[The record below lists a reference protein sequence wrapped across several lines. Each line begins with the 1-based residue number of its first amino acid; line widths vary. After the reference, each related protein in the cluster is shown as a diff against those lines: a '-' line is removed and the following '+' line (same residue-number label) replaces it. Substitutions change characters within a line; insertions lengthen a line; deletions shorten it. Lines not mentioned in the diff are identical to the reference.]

1 MESLISEVSPNT
13 LQITLDSTR
22 WYIQYSDDPENPEEI
37 PYPSVTWILNS
48 FPKGIGFYLWLADKV
63 QSYDEVR
70 AVLQSRGQEGNM
82 AHWAMENYMLGRQ
95 VNFSDE
101 HPEFGRSFTAR
112 EWEFVLAGKRWC
124 DKYEP
129 VVKFIE
135 TPIFG
140 EVPGKYAGT
149 ADMIV
154 LIDGE
159 KFAISTGSG
168 KNKEITL
175 PYGEGQIPFLGDWKT
190 SGAIFDSHKAQ
201 VSAYGDAAVG
211 TEAEVNAVGIIRL
224 GSKHKV
230 GYEFWHGGSEEVTAY
245 KRLFDAAYIFWAH
258 ENPNPAPKIVEIP
271 MAIQIDGQIEL
282 PAEETED
289 EI

>member
-1 MESLISEVSPNT
+1 
-13 LQITLDSTR
+13 
-22 WYIQYSDDPENPEEI
+22 
-37 PYPSVTWILNS
+37 
-48 FPKGIGFYLWLADKV
+48 
-63 QSYDEVR
+63 
-70 AVLQSRGQEGNM
+70 
-82 AHWAMENYMLGRQ
+82 MENYMLGKQ
-95 VNFSDE
+95 VNFTDE

-129 VVKFIE
+129 IVKFIE

-140 EVPGKYAGT
+140 EVPGHYAGT

-159 KFAISTGSG
+159 KFAISKGAG
-168 KNKEITL
+168 KNKEIIL

-190 SGAIFDSHKAQ
+190 SSAVFDSHKAQ
-201 VSAYGDAAVG
+201 VAAYAVAAVG

-230 GYEFWHGGSEEVTAY
+230 GYEFWHGNYEEVKIY
-245 KRLFDAAYIFWAH
+245 KNLFDAAYTFWAH
-258 ENPNPAPKIVEIP
+258 ENPNPAPKVVEIP
-271 MAIQIDGQIEL
+271 VAIQINDQIVLEEEGEDDEQVAESL
-282 PAEETED
+282 P
-289 EI
+289 I